1 LRTFPTGG
9 SLSYNATLRPERLQF
24 SSVLCRGMRMFRSG
38 RFALPCIPVY
48 CRCDSRECTEDE
60 NRKRARSCLALL
72 HEGLRIFHLLFFFSR
87 EWQRGASGLY
97 AGKYYCLAV
106 PIIRIGLC
114 SGSILTPCRL
124 LATDTSCNGCCGERF
139 SNVRKEVA
147 EKFYIP
153 VAIDLYSQQIKFRRC
168 TLLTRVQI

>member
-1 LRTFPTGG
+1 MRTFPTGG

-72 HEGLRIFHLLFFFSR
+72 REGLRIFHLLFFFSR

-124 LATDTSCNGCCGERF
+124 LATDTSTDA
-139 SNVRKEVA
+139 VA
-147 EKFYIP
+147 RDFLMYGRRSQKNFTSPLQSTYILNRLNSGD
-153 VAIDLYSQQIKFRRC
+153 VLF
-168 TLLTRVQI
+168 